1 MWDWGYEEWV
11 EFHKRQDEW
20 WQKMKDECNTV
31 NMTEQQKKEYYENK
45 NKPKAPPTPPPTYHD
60 PAWLILYILV
70 MVGGC
75 IFEDRW
81 LIWIAATVIYVNYL
95 RK

>member
-1 MWDWGYEEWV
+1 MWDWDFEDWV
-11 EFHKRQDEW
+11 KFS
-20 WQKMKDECNTV
+20 
-31 NMTEQQKKEYYENK
+31 EQRKKELQEWRDLGKTKEQLQKEKEDRERREYEK
-45 NKPKAPPTPPPTYHD
+45 KHPTPPPTYHD